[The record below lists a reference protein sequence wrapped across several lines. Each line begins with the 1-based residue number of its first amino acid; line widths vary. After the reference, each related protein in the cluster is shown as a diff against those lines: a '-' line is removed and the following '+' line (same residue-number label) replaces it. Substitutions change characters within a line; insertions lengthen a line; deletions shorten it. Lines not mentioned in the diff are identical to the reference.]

1 MADFSDPRLKRLLYL
16 SQRRGTQENDL
27 LLGRFAQTHLAAFS
41 LGELD
46 QYEAL
51 LGVEDLDLF
60 NWIVGRTPPPP
71 EHDTPVLR
79 MIIHF
84 NETN

>member
-27 LLGRFAQTHLAAFS
+27 LLGRFAESHLAG
-41 LGELD
+41 LTPDELD

-51 LGVEDLDLF
+51 LAAEDVDLF
-60 NWIVGRTPPPP
+60 NWIVGRKPPPP
-71 EHDTPVLR
+71 EHDTPVMR

-84 NETN
+84 NETK

>member
-1 MADFSDPRLKRLLYL
+1 MADFSNPRLKRLLYL

-27 LLGRFAQTHLAAFS
+27 LLSRFAKSHLAAFTPD
-41 LGELD
+41 ELD

-51 LGVEDLDLF
+51 LEAEDVDLF
-60 NWIVGRTPPPP
+60 NWIVGRTALPPA
-71 EHDTPVLR
+71 HDTPVMR

-84 NETN
+84 NETD